1 MDDPPSNIVLLLI
14 LLLLSALFSA
24 TETAFTSLSFYQL
37 RDLKTRGRRGRIVYH
52 LSKKPDILLTT
63 ILAGNNLVNIAASA
77 IATTLAISL
86 WGSHTIGYATGV
98 LTLVVLLFAEI
109 TPKQIAIV
117 KSQEIALF
125 MAPIIQVLSWI
136 SYPIIKGIGWISQ
149 ILSRL
154 IIGKNNQQSISL
166 EGLAH
171 FMGEAKDQGVLDE
184 NESSI
189 IHGALRFNSTQVRG
203 IMTHRTNVF
212 SISDTETLDSAYPK
226 IIESKYSRIPVY
238 HGDKEEHIVGIL
250 LLHTLLESMTKQENT
265 QVVEHILEKPLFIPE
280 NTSLQEAFSMFQ
292 QERMN
297 MAIVLDEF
305 GGLAGVVTIED
316 IIEEFF
322 GEIYDEHEQLRSA
335 RIIPNESGTFT
346 VAGDITVGEFSDY
359 FSISLDTDKHINT
372 LGGVLLEK
380 FDHIPTRG
388 EQTELPWGTCEIKE
402 VKENRITSF
411 TFTPSIEQD

>member
-1 MDDPPSNIVLLLI
+1 MDDPPSNIIILVI
-14 LLLLSALFSA
+14 LLFLSALFSA
-24 TETAFTSLSFYQL
+24 TETAFTSLSFYQI
-37 RDLKTRGRRGRIVYH
+37 RDLKNRGYRGHIVYK
-52 LSKKPDILLTT
+52 LSKNPDILLTT

-136 SYPIIKGIGWISQ
+136 SYPIIKAIGWISQ
-149 ILSRL
+149 ILSRI
-154 IIGKNNQQSISL
+154 IIGKSNQQSISL
-166 EGLAH
+166 DGLAH

-189 IHGALRFNSTQVRG
+189 IQGALRFNSTQVRG
-203 IMTHRTNVF
+203 IMTHRTHVF
-212 SISDTETLDSAYPK
+212 SISDTETLASVYPK

-238 HGDKEEHIVGIL
+238 HEEKEEHIVGIL
-250 LLHTLLESMTKQENT
+250 LLHTLLETMSKEDNSQKIEN
-265 QVVEHILEKPLFIPE
+265 ILEKPLFIPE
-280 NTSLQEAFSMFQ
+280 STSLQEAFSMFQ

-297 MAIVLDEF
+297 MAVVLDEF
-305 GGLAGVVTIED
+305 GGLAGVVTVED

-322 GEIYDEHEQLRSA
+322 GEIYDEHEQFRSA
-335 RIIPNESGTFT
+335 RIIPHESGTFT

-380 FDHIPTRG
+380 LDHIPVRG
-388 EQTELPWGTCEIKE
+388 EREELPWGICEIKE

-411 TFTPSIEQD
+411 IFTPLSNNN